1 MEKIFAVI
9 TLAVSFLGLLFL
21 FSVSDYVI
29 GVITSLTNY
38 INSLVPAG
46 TIEFVDI
53 GSTVDNFVNSHIN
66 PVIASIVVLV
76 VFVYIAHEKKR

>member
-1 MEKIFAVI
+1 VEKIFAVI

>member
-1 MEKIFAVI
+1 MEKLLAII

-46 TIEFVDI
+46 TIGFVDI
-53 GSTVDNFVNSHIN
+53 GSAVDNFVSRQIS
-66 PVIASIVVLV
+66 PIIASIVVLV
-76 VFVYIAHEKKR
+76 VFVYIAHEKQR

>member
-1 MEKIFAVI
+1 MEKILAVI
-9 TLAVSFLGLLFL
+9 TLAVGFLGLLFL

-53 GSTVDNFVNSHIN
+53 GSTVDNFVNSRIS

>member
-1 MEKIFAVI
+1 MAII

-29 GVITSLTNY
+29 GVLTSLTNY

-46 TIEFVDI
+46 TIEYVDI
-53 GSTVDNFVNSHIN
+53 GTAVDNFVNSRIS

-76 VFVYIAHEKKR
+76 VFVYIAHEKQR